1 MIENSSQ
8 NNPEDNES
16 TLPDS
21 VDQKEETVT
30 GTKSRK
36 TARAIILAALLAVVL
51 LVLTIW
57 GALQL
62 AAKFSPSEPEVAVS
76 KYFST
81 MANPKLSSED
91 TVNAMDEFQTELNE
105 SLSEEDQAKLEDA
118 SSLDEFSSITD
129 PETKT
134 KLLKIVTDAD
144 SGAKFYDTSKLNDDE
159 KVTLHLVSTAL
170 TEGIRLASEEIPPTV
185 DESITIDKST
195 NTATLDL
202 NKVTY
207 NSDLWEMILPDFL
220 PQTLTLVEV
229 DGEWKFSGEQL
240 LEHWQSL
247 LQE

>member
-8 NNPEDNES
+8 NNPEENES
-16 TLPDS
+16 ALPDS

-91 TVNAMDEFQTELNE
+91 TVKAMDDFQTELNE

-220 PQTLTLVEV
+220 PETLTLIEV

-240 LEHWQSL
+240 LKHWQSL